1 MDHIE
6 CKPCHERIEHAKAVL
21 HSEVNAML
29 AHHGQ
34 AAEILI
40 VTRQDETFA
49 DQSLS
54 HLDRA
59 VQWALSKLGGGRD
72 A

>member
-1 MDHIE
+1 MDNIE
-6 CKPCHERIEHAKAVL
+6 CQPCHERIEHAKAVL
-21 HSEVNAML
+21 HEEINAML

-34 AAEILI
+34 VAELLI
-40 VTRQDETFA
+40 ITRQQDETFA

-59 VQWALSKLGGGRD
+59 MQWALSKLRGR
-72 A
+72 AA